1 MEEYKMATSSG
12 ENGLVVIPPLIR
24 NIQWVSVNVSIL
36 FSIIDPL
43 TLRRFLHYLSRYYK
57 SADTG
62 LHQVSLNNPD
72 YHDLLPI
79 LSSK

>member
-43 TLRRFLHYLSRYYK
+43 TLRRFLYYLSRYYK

-62 LHQVSLNNPD
+62 LHQVSLHNPD